1 MTAENCAIVCIQ
13 DNGPGIAGNVL
24 SKIFDPFF
32 TTKPVG
38 KGTGLGLSTAD
49 RMVRDKHQ
57 RYLICTSKSGEGAEF
72 AIVFPKKIRCS
83 KKD

>member
-1 MTAENCAIVCIQ
+1 MTAENCAIARIQ

-32 TTKPVG
+32 TAKPVG

-57 RYLICTSKSGEGAEF
+57 
-72 AIVFPKKIRCS
+72 
-83 KKD
+83 